1 MKEIHMTK
9 KSPNEIF
16 SEYRKCLDYDTNIE
30 LFDTVEKNQ
39 RFYNG
44 EHWTG
49 VNAPDLIKPVFNLI
63 KRVVSYF
70 VAMIVSDDIGIKL
83 SPYDE
88 TEEAMTTANILT
100 REIDHVIE
108 TTKYKEK
115 TRDII
120 KNSCVDGDAAFYFS
134 FNPEIETGQDIKGAI
149 EVSII
154 DNTNI
159 YFGNPYDC
167 DVQNQPYIIVQQRL
181 YTEQVKDMARKE
193 GVSED
198 EIQNIVSDAD
208 DIENTTIYQ
217 NTSDEL
223 TTVITKFWKEKQTVE
238 ETDEFGIVNKKTV
251 ESVHFIKCTSKVT
264 LKEDTDTGY
273 TRYPIAYMSWE
284 KVKKSYH
291 GRSPI
296 TGVIPNQVFIN
307 KLFSM
312 CMLYVTNNGFPR
324 VLYDAARF
332 GKSASAMT
340 SLKGINATNLD
351 LLGKFMDASKAP
363 DFSNQIIQ
371 LISDT
376 IAYTKEFLGANDA
389 ALGNVK
395 PDNTSAII
403 AVQQASAVPLQL
415 QKLAFY
421 EFVEDSVRIIMDIM
435 SCDYGIRNVKIN
447 AEESEKLGLTQIDPT
462 TGAAMPIGNVDINF
476 NLLETLQN
484 SLNVSVGES
493 SYWSE
498 LMNIQT
504 MDNLFAKGI
513 ITNPID
519 YLESVPD
526 KYLSGKQKLIDSLK
540 EQQQQNDQLNGMMQ
554 LLQQYAPPE
563 VIEQLNMNK

>member
-1 MKEIHMTK
+1 MIK
-9 KSPNEIF
+9 KTPSDIF
-16 SEYRKCLDYDTNIE
+16 GEYRQGIDYDTSIS
-30 LFDTVEKNQ
+30 LFENVEKNQ

-44 EHWTG
+44 EHWQG

-70 VAMIVSDDIGIKL
+70 VAMIVSDDIGIKI
-83 SPYDE
+83 SPFDE
-88 TEEAMTTANILT
+88 TQEALTTANILT

-108 TTKYKEK
+108 NTKFKEK
-115 TRDII
+115 TREII
-120 KNSCVDGDAAFYFS
+120 KNSCVDGDAAFYFA
-134 FNPEIETGQDIKGAI
+134 FNPDIETGQDLKGAI
-149 EVSII
+149 EVSLI

-159 YFGNPYDC
+159 FFGNPYES
-167 DVQNQPYIIVQQRL
+167 DVQRQPYIIVQQRL
-181 YTEQVKDMARKE
+181 YTDQVKEMARKE
-193 GVSED
+193 GVSEE
-198 EIQNIVSDAD
+198 EIQNIISDAD
-208 DIENTTIYQ
+208 DTDNVSIYQ
-217 NTSDEL
+217 ETADKL
-223 TTVITKFWKEKQTVE
+223 TTVITKFWKETKIVKENILGVE
-238 ETDEFGIVNKKTV
+238 LDKKVETI
-251 ESVHFIKCTSKVT
+251 HFIKCTSKVI
-264 LKEDTDTGY
+264 LKDDTDTGY
-273 TRYPIAYMSWE
+273 NRYPIAYMSWE

-307 KLFSM
+307 KLFAM
-312 CMLYVTNNGFPR
+312 CMVYVTNNGFPR
-324 VLYDAARF
+324 VLYDVARF
-332 GKSASAMT
+332 GKSAN
-340 SLKGINATNLD
+340 SLKGYNASNLD

-363 DFSNQIIQ
+363 DFSNQVIQ

-435 SCDYGIRNVKIN
+435 SCDYGTRSVKIN
-447 AEESEKLGLTQIDPT
+447 AEESEKLGLSQLDPSTNMMVPVTNIDL
-462 TGAAMPIGNVDINF
+462 DF
-476 NLLETLQN
+476 SLLTTLQN
-484 SLNVSVGES
+484 SVNVSVGES

-504 MDNLFAKGI
+504 MDNLFAKNI

-540 EQQQQNDQLNGMMQ
+540 EQQQQADQLNGMMQ

-563 VIEQLNMNK
+563 VLEQLNMSK